1 MKRQDLKK
9 LSLPDKPGVYFFLG
23 PKPSGRARKILYIG
37 KATSLRSR
45 VRSYFNG
52 DIGSTRG
59 PGIAKMIEE
68 SKNVKVEVTD
78 SVLEA
83 LILEANL
90 IKKHQP
96 KYNAKEKSDK
106 SFNYI
111 VITKEDFPRVL
122 LVRERELLGPPRSK
136 LNVEYALGPFPQG
149 SVLRDA
155 LKIVRKIFPFR
166 DKCLPY
172 KSKMQFDGGR
182 ISVKKTKNSKPC
194 FNRQINLCPGVCSG
208 EITKTEYRKIISNLK
223 LFFDGKKK
231 QLVKKLERE
240 MKVAAKKQEFE
251 KAAKLKKTIFALKHI
266 QDVSLIKST
275 SKSYPHQGQ
284 PLVGLVRIEGYD
296 VAHISGTSM
305 VGVMT
310 VVLSG
315 EADKGSYRKFKI
327 KTVSGADDTASLE
340 EVLKRR
346 FSHPEWEYP
355 RLIVIDGGK
364 AQKNRAEK
372 VLRDF
377 GIEIPVVS
385 VVKDERHRPKDILG
399 LKTFLKNVS
408 SEHLIK
414 EGVLG
419 EKKYAQKYEK
429 EILLVNNEAHR
440 FALKYHRE
448 LRSRSIKR

>member
-9 LSLPDKPGVYFFLG
+9 IKLPDKPGVYFFLG

-122 LVRERELLGPPRSK
+122 LMRERELLGPSRSK
-136 LNVEYALGPFPQG
+136 LDVGYALGPFPQG

-166 DKCLPY
+166 DKCLPAPSEARQAG
-172 KSKMQFDGGR
+172 KPLSG
-182 ISVKKTKNSKPC
+182 KPC

-208 EITKTEYRKIISNLK
+208 EVTKTEYKKIISNLK
-223 LFFDGKKK
+223 LFFEGKKK
-231 QLVKKLERE
+231 QLVRKLERE
-240 MKVAAKKQEFE
+240 MVVLAKKQEFE
-251 KAAKLKKTIFALKHI
+251 KAAKLKKTIFALQHI
-266 QDVSLIKST
+266 QDIALIKSAT
-275 SKSYPHQGQ
+275 NNFRGGWPSAR
-284 PLVGLVRIEGYD
+284 VEGYD

-310 VVLSG
+310 VLVDG
-315 EADKGSYRKFKI
+315 EVDKDSYRKFKI
-327 KTVSGADDTASLE
+327 KTVKGADDTASLE
-340 EVLKRR
+340 EILVRR
-346 FSHPEWEYP
+346 FGHPEWEYP
-355 RLIVIDGGK
+355 KLIVIDGGK

-372 VLRDF
+372 VLKNL

-399 LKTFLKNVS
+399 LK
-408 SEHLIK
+408 
-414 EGVLG
+414 
-419 EKKYAQKYEK
+419 KYTQKYEK
-429 EILLVNNEAHR
+429 DILLVNNEAHR
-440 FALKYHRE
+440 FAIKYHKQLRGKIKNRE
-448 LRSRSIKR
+448 

>member
-284 PLVGLVRIEGYD
+284 PLVRIEGYD

-399 LKTFLKNVS
+399 MS
-408 SEHLIK
+408 QISQMIGAQMHAD
-414 EGVLG
+414 
-419 EKKYAQKYEK
+419 AQKYEK